1 MAKTLIRSRSCLK
14 LRLQQENRKRTQKE
28 TMTVIPK
35 KKRSSRGVINRK
47 KRRRNRLKWK
57 RLKIASLIE
66 RRAKIAQLYT
76 HHPVSQKRRWVEK
89 GRRHR

>member
-35 KKRSSRGVINRK
+35 KKKSSRGIIKRK
-47 KRRRNRLKWK
+47 KRRRRNGLKWK
-57 RLKIASLIE
+57 RLKIPSLIE
-66 RRAKIAQLYT
+66 RRAKIAQ
-76 HHPVSQKRRWVEK
+76 
-89 GRRHR
+89 